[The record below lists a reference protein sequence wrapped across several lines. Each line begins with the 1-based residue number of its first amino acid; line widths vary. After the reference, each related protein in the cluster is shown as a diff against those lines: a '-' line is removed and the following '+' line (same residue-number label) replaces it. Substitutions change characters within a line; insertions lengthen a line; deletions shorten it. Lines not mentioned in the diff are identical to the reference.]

1 MNSFIEP
8 VIWQR
13 INQFGNKRKI
23 FPLKNTNNELS
34 NGISIYIIIRTKK
47 KSCKEV
53 LIDI

>member
-13 INQFGNKRKI
+13 ISRFGNKRKI

-34 NGISIYIIIRTKK
+34 NGISIYIITRTKK
-47 KSCKEV
+47 NNKVVKRY
-53 LIDI
+53 